1 MNTFNAGQYQCRV
14 ESFSFVSSNKQQ
26 EEPLP
31 RQIQSKNIESMN
43 KALALPLTE
52 LSEVCREVHRS
63 LYVLFWT
70 LQVTTK
76 NSKRFRSHG
85 AGSAYTFGVDSRL
98 LFVFA
103 LLYI

>member
-1 MNTFNAGQYQCRV
+1 MVEISIFNAGQYQCRV

-31 RQIQSKNIESMN
+31 RHIQSKNIESMN

-63 LYVLFWT
+63 LYVLFWR

-76 NSKRFRSHG
+76 KIKRSRS
-85 AGSAYTFGVDSRL
+85 YC
-98 LFVFA
+98 
-103 LLYI
+103 